1 MMIRK
6 FPLLATAMIAVL
18 PLWAQEAPDA
28 ARQCASLKMIHHQAM
43 AKTTVASP
51 LEDQYD
57 VKYVKLDLAM
67 TNQSTTLSGNALTRA
82 VVMAPSLAEYA
93 FELAPPLIVDSVKID
108 GQAVAFSTSGVLRTA
123 TLPASLGNGTLFTAQ
138 VFYHGQPVSGT
149 LFNIKGINN
158 LTSPS
163 WNTEATFTLSQPYN
177 ANEWW
182 PCKQSLRDKIDSTDI
197 WLTVGNNLKAGS
209 NGVLQTV
216 TPMPGS
222 RQRFEWKHRHAI
234 DYYLLSAA
242 VAPYIDYS
250 YYVHFPG
257 GNDSMLVQNYVY
269 ANPQT
274 LPFWKDE
281 IDSTGRMILHFSE
294 LFGRYPF
301 WKEKYGHCMAPLGGG
316 MEHQTMTTQGNFEA
330 TLTAHELGHQW
341 FGDHVTCGTWK
352 DIWLNEGFASY
363 AEYLFVRE
371 FRGSTAAFSNMQNV
385 HNTVM
390 FDEDGFMLPDGTLYV
405 DDTTSAGRIFDSRL
419 SYNKGSAVIHMLR
432 FVAPDDARFFQLLQ
446 DYQQQFAHS
455 TATTE
460 DFKALAAQV
469 YGRNMDTFFN
479 QWVYGEAFPSY
490 QLKWNQLNGQV
501 HSVLLQT
508 SMKPSSVPL
517 FHTPLEIRFST
528 PQGDTTIRIYNDKAV
543 QNFSFDW
550 SKPVASVHI
559 DPDNWILNH
568 VSAIDKDPTVL
579 SVRETGLE
587 SVQVQPNPTRNYW
600 TITGLPGE
608 VSWQL
613 NDLAGRM
620 VGAGK
625 GNGSVRVESGNLPS
639 GMYLFRVSRSGEGA
653 VTLKLVKQ

>member
-1 MMIRK
+1 MTRK
-6 FPLLATAMIAVL
+6 IPFLTIAMIAGISAS
-18 PLWAQEAPDA
+18 AQHSA
-28 ARQCASLKMIHHQAM
+28 ADVSRLCASSKMNHVQAM

-67 TNQSTTLSGNALTRA
+67 TNQSTTLSGSATTRA
-82 VVMAPSLAEYA
+82 QVIAPSMAQYA
-93 FELAPPLIVDSVKID
+93 FELAQPLVVDSVKVD
-108 GQAVAFSTSGVLRTA
+108 GQLLTATTSGVVRTVS
-123 TLPASLGNGTLFTAQ
+123 LPASLSNGILFTAQ

-149 LFNIKGINN
+149 PFDINGINT
-158 LTSPS
+158 LPSPS
-163 WNTEATFTLSQPYN
+163 WGTQATFTLSQPYS

-182 PCKQSLRDKIDSTDI
+182 PCKQSLGDKIDSTDI
-197 WLTVGNNLKAGS
+197 WITVSNNLKAGS

-216 TPMPGS
+216 TPLPGN

-242 VAPYIDYS
+242 VAPYVDYS

-257 GNDSMLVQNYVY
+257 GNDSMLVQNYIY
-269 ANPQT
+269 SNPQT
-274 LPFWKDE
+274 LTFWKDE
-281 IDSTGRMILHFSE
+281 IDSTGSMILHFSE

-301 WKEKYGHCMAPLGGG
+301 WKEKYGHCMAPFSGG
-316 MEHQTMTTQGNFEA
+316 MEHQTMTTQGNFEG

-363 AEYLFVRE
+363 AEYLFVKQ
-371 FRGSTAAFSNMQNV
+371 FRGNTAAFSYMQNV
-385 HNTVM
+385 HQFVM
-390 FDEDGFMLPDGTLYV
+390 FDQNGNILPDGTLYV
-405 DDTTSAGRIFDSRL
+405 DDTTDAGRIFDSRL
-419 SYNKGSAVIHMLR
+419 SYNKGSAVVHMLR
-432 FVAPDDARFFQLLQ
+432 FAAPDDNRFFQLLKT
-446 DYQQQFAHS
+446 YQQQYAHS

-469 YGRNMDTFFN
+469 YGQNMDTFFN

-501 HSVLLQT
+501 HVSLLQT

-543 QNFSFDW
+543 QNFSFNW
-550 SKPVASVHI
+550 SKPVASVAI
-559 DPDNWILNH
+559 DPNNWILNH
-568 VSAIDKDPTVL
+568 VSAIDYDPSVL
-579 SVRETGLE
+579 SVRETGFE
-587 SVQVQPNPTRNYW
+587 TMQVQPNPTSHHW
-600 TITGLPGE
+600 TVTGLPAQ

-613 NDLAGRM
+613 CDLSGRT
-620 VGAGK
+620 VNGGT
-625 GNGSVRVESGNLPS
+625 GSGSVSVESGGLPS
-639 GMYLFRVSRSGEGA
+639 GLYLFRVSRSGEAA
-653 VTLKLVKQ
+653 VTLKLIKQ